1 MSIRSLSGL
10 LALSVLSAACS
21 STSASVEVAPELT
34 AFEMATEQGEAYC
47 MVIMR
52 RCAGVEN
59 VDLNELGEITQA
71 HIDFN
76 AKMTE
81 EGMALVSGPVVAP
94 RAERDMRSICILDT
108 ADTSEAYARAC
119 TDPACE
125 TGMLRCEIVPFVCD
139 DNLRA
144 MPGMERGMRMER
156 GTDRIQARPYVM
168 VQMPTSAATAAIVE
182 LMGNTALFSGCCT
195 GGEYEGMTFVA
206 CDARTVSEAQDMM
219 GTIVDHPED
228 FVYHSW
234 ISTQALTQMN

>member
-21 STSASVEVAPELT
+21 STSASVEVAPELS
-34 AFEMATEQGEAYC
+34 AFDVATQQGEAYC

-52 RCAGVEN
+52 KGAAADHI
-59 VDLNELGEITQA
+59 DLNELGEITQA
-71 HIDFN
+71 HLDFN
-76 AKMTE
+76 AKMIE
-81 EGMALVSGPVVAP
+81 EGMLLVSGPVVAP

-108 ADTSEAYARAC
+108 ADTREAYARAC

-125 TGMLRCEIVPFVCD
+125 TGMLRCEVLPFVCE

-156 GTDRIQARPYVM
+156 GVDQVYARPYVM
-168 VQMPTSAATAAIVE
+168 VQMPSSAATDAVIE
-182 LMGNTALFSGCCT
+182 LMGDAALFSGCCT

-206 CDARTVSEAQDMM
+206 CNARTVSDARDMM
-219 GTIVDHPED
+219 GTIVNHPEE
-228 FVYHSW
+228 FVYHPW
-234 ISTQALTQMN
+234 ISTQALKQMN